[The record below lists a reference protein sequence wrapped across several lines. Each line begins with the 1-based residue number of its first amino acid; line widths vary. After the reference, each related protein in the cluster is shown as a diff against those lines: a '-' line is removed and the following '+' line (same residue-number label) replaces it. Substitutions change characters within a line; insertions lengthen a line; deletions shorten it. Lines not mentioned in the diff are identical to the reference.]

1 MDEFE
6 KKVKRGKVSYAA
18 AEDILINSYTPQLAA
33 DTLCLRGPGR
43 RSSKSGDPL
52 VKCRVNT
59 LYAKFEEGA
68 SEATCRPS
76 FIKSRR
82 TFLDPAYHK
91 YFQQT
96 IL

>member
-18 AEDILINSYTPQLAA
+18 AEDILI
-33 DTLCLRGPGR
+33 
-43 RSSKSGDPL
+43 
-52 VKCRVNT
+52 
-59 LYAKFEEGA
+59 
-68 SEATCRPS
+68 
-76 FIKSRR
+76 KSRR
-82 TFLDPAYHK
+82 IFLDPAYHK